1 MSKGGKI
8 AMVAEKLVIKIVISD
23 FLKKGEKFDYFNYHI
38 KFDQRAF

>member
-23 FLKKGEKFDYFNYHI
+23 FLKKGEVWLF
-38 KFDQRAF
+38 